1 MIKYH
6 LKCECGVEFESWFS
20 SSKEYDRLEKKKML
34 SCQCGKSNN
43 ISKQLMAPQ
52 IASKKVDTKKK
63 KQEEFYKTVKKKL
76 RDLMDY
82 VEKNKE

>member
-52 IASKKVDTKKK
+52 IASKKVDPKKK
-63 KQEEFYKTVKKKL
+63 KKKKKL
-76 RDLMDY
+76 KKKKKKKTS
-82 VEKNKE
+82 EKSFTKQ

>member
-6 LKCECGVEFESWFS
+6 LKCKCGVEFESWFS

-63 KQEEFYKTVKKKL
+63 QARRVL
-76 RDLMDY
+76 
-82 VEKNKE
+82 

>member
-43 ISKQLMAPQ
+43 IFKQLMAPQ
-52 IASKKVDTKKK
+52 IASKKVDTKKN
-63 KQEEFYKTVKKKL
+63 KQEEFYKTVNKKL
-76 RDLMDY
+76 RDQFIMT
-82 VEKNKE
+82 KKM